1 MEIYSLLSN
10 LLKSPGSTCAQLQFH
25 SVHNGVIV
33 TILTFPLKV
42 PQYREFSVQILVYV
56 VEESFSKLDVL
67 CSVLQLDA
75 VLAAFHFH
83 GNPHH
88 YAVTT
93 LIRAVKGLYYLL
105 RPCLALP
112 QDPVFSKSLTNG
124 TRNRKIRRRVGRGRS
139 LGAVVRAMD
148 RLHTFNF
155 RPPGLDLWAPLKL
168 I

>member
-1 MEIYSLLSN
+1 MFVR
-10 LLKSPGSTCAQLQFH
+10 LQF
-25 SVHNGVIV
+25 S
-33 TILTFPLKV
+33 
-42 PQYREFSVQILVYV
+42 
-56 VEESFSKLDVL
+56 L

-75 VLAAFHFH
+75 VLAAFPFH

-93 LIRAVKGLYYLL
+93 LIRAVKGLYY
-105 RPCLALP
+105 
-112 QDPVFSKSLTNG
+112 G
-124 TRNRKIRRRVGRGRS
+124 TRNRKIRRRVGRGGS

-168 I
+168 IRASCQNSSKLTLYYQMVSIVHFLFYTCLELEAGEFATISLPLEGKILHQALERSR